1 MFAWLPPGVDEDG
14 VIRRAATAGVA
25 LNGLA
30 KYGYS
35 DREGAGG
42 LIFGYGAVL
51 EDDIVEGVRVVA
63 GALAA
68 HRARPATEGVT
79 A

>member
-1 MFAWLPPGVDEDG
+1 
-14 VIRRAATAGVA
+14 
-25 LNGLA
+25 LA

-35 DREGAGG
+35 NPYGAGG

-51 EDDIVEGVRVVA
+51 EDDIVDGVRIVA
-63 GALAA
+63 GALATP
-68 HRARPATEGVT
+68 ARSLTEGAT